1 MLKENIDIR
10 LIARQKLQ
18 GKWVSSS
25 LAYFL
30 INLVIGLIT
39 GIFLIPYFIL
49 IFQQSFENA
58 ANAANV
64 TVQPMGFEPT
74 PQIIITYFIGIFASF
89 FVSGIAYYGI
99 RDYFL
104 KLSNGNNLDIGDI
117 FIGFKSI
124 GRSLRAG
131 IITNLFVFLWSLLFV
146 VPGMIK
152 FLSYRMTWYI
162 LAENPDMTVMEAIS
176 KSKEMMSG
184 NKGNLFAL
192 YLSYIG
198 WYLLVLLI
206 TVVTCGV
213 GMISA
218 FPFSA
223 YIETA
228 VAEFYKD
235 LKENSKATTL

>member
-74 PQIIITYFIGIFASF
+74 PQIIITYFIGIFAKL
-89 FVSGIAYYGI
+89 
-99 RDYFL
+99 FL
-104 KLSNGNNLDIGDI
+104 YRYCL
-117 FIGFKSI
+117 
-124 GRSLRAG
+124 
-131 IITNLFVFLWSLLFV
+131 LWYQRLLF
-146 VPGMIK
+146 
-152 FLSYRMTWYI
+152 
-162 LAENPDMTVMEAIS
+162 
-176 KSKEMMSG
+176 
-184 NKGNLFAL
+184 
-192 YLSYIG
+192 
-198 WYLLVLLI
+198 
-206 TVVTCGV
+206 
-213 GMISA
+213 
-218 FPFSA
+218 
-223 YIETA
+223 
-228 VAEFYKD
+228 
-235 LKENSKATTL
+235 KAK